1 MAERVGPPC
10 GTLPQIVV
18 EQLFPGCRMQVR
30 RLRYHA
36 IKVEQ
41 DGIESADGKGKR
53 RGVYRGLRS
62 GERLLIRCLG
72 SPLIGDRRPEGI
84 EAR

>member
-41 DGIESADGKGKR
+41 DGIEIADSQGKR
-53 RGVYRGLRS
+53 GGAHRHLSS
-62 GERLLIRCLG
+62 GERLLIRCPG
-72 SPLIGDRRPEGI
+72 SPLEGDRRPEGR
-84 EAR
+84 EGG

>member
-1 MAERVGPPC
+1 M
-10 GTLPQIVV
+10 PQIVV
-18 EQLFPGCRMQVR
+18 EQPLPGCRMQVR

-41 DGIESADGKGKR
+41 DGIEIADGKGKR
-53 RGVYRGLRS
+53 HGVHRGLRS
-62 GERLLIRCLG
+62 GERLFIRCLG
-72 SPLIGDRRPEGI
+72 SPLVGDPRPEGI